1 MSGLDPAAPRADVT
15 QRKRGAVLE
24 YAILAA
30 AYDELCE
37 VGYAA
42 FTVEQ
47 VAARAGTGKASI
59 YRRWPTRQELLLDAL
74 SAGLPMP
81 AQCGLEP
88 VLDDTVTTADAL
100 RGIAKDIGRVLTSPA
115 GAAMRAVKYE
125 AASNPELAQ
134 LVDERFQAPRR
145 SALLALLR
153 RGVTRGEVRADAV
166 SGLVADVLPA
176 MLLHQ
181 LLMQHESGS
190 APDITAIVEEVVI
203 PLVAVH

>member
-1 MSGLDPAAPRADVT
+1 MSGSDPVAPRTDVV

-88 VLDDTVTTADAL
+88 VLNDSVTTADAL
-100 RGIAKDIGRVLTSPA
+100 RGIAAEIGRVLTSPA

-145 SALLALLR
+145 SALLGLLR

-166 SGLVADVLPA
+166 SDLVADVLPA

-181 LLMQHESGS
+181 LLLQPESDSG
-190 APDITAIVEEVVI
+190 PDITAIVEKIVI